1 MGEFREKNE
10 SQVLNCNGQILTFA
24 IQLWFKMLKSAIK
37 SVIVIFDCKADS
49 NLLCEGTAL
58 FRTCKMSG

>member
-10 SQVLNCNGQILTFA
+10 SQVLNSNGQILTFA
-24 IQLWFKMLKSAIK
+24 IQLWFKMLKS
-37 SVIVIFDCKADS
+37 VIVIFDRKADS